1 MESQRSSIE
10 DNLEFIPERNEYV
23 NSNPDSQE
31 KFSFSEFKVHTN
43 VLDNTLSVADITPEK
58 SFEIGMILKKVG
70 SLPRA
75 DSDTEDQTNIFE
87 SILPEASNTSQESFN
102 SEAMASRPLDSLL
115 SVSKIDNQMSSRLN
129 RHLYLKDM
137 KKNKRNQL
145 RSLHQT
151 ETVTDLFEPESDQTN
166 AKIEESIPQ
175 NEEIK
180 SNRRSRGL
188 KTQNS
193 APKSK

>member
-1 MESQRSSIE
+1 
-10 DNLEFIPERNEYV
+10 
-23 NSNPDSQE
+23 
-31 KFSFSEFKVHTN
+31 
-43 VLDNTLSVADITPEK
+43 
-58 SFEIGMILKKVG
+58 
-70 SLPRA
+70 
-75 DSDTEDQTNIFE
+75 
-87 SILPEASNTSQESFN
+87 
-102 SEAMASRPLDSLL
+102 
-115 SVSKIDNQMSSRLN
+115 MSSRLN
-129 RHLYLKDM
+129 IHLYLKDM

-145 RSLHQT
+145 RNLHQT